1 MRHNTKTPDAATQ
14 GADDQLQQQ
23 KRRRAGLPDEVW
35 DKILGSV
42 DDNSVI
48 AFACVSKQLRRV
60 QQTSGRRL
68 KTDLQQYEDDNNIY
82 YSFCLY
88 ETRKFS
94 AVSETWCL
102 WSMSSLTVKLV
113 WENAIEKPQHP
124 ETFITISPIYEHAKN
139 GEKYIYIFSQKK
151 KIS

>member
-1 MRHNTKTPDAATQ
+1 MRHNTKTPDAAMQ
-14 GADDQLQQQ
+14 VADDQLQEQ

-42 DDNSVI
+42 DANSVT
-48 AFACVSKQLRRV
+48 AFAYVSKQLRRV

-88 ETRKFS
+88 ETGKFS
-94 AVSETWCL
+94 AVSEAWC
-102 WSMSSLTVKLV
+102 
-113 WENAIEKPQHP
+113 H
-124 ETFITISPIYEHAKN
+124 
-139 GEKYIYIFSQKK
+139 
-151 KIS
+151 